1 MGPHHNLVLSLERS
15 GSSFT
20 SAASV
25 LTSFSLL
32 LLGYLQPMSNSVGQV
47 AASIAPQPLG
57 NAHIPN
63 RIQENVGC
71 STKPSLSLSLF
82 ISLIVTLP
90 LLRQAQV
97 IGQGCHLN
105 RCVDICDTKMPVT
118 PACSTSLKTQ
128 FIRDSLLDCCGEE
141 QDSLHEHCTP
151 QRLMALFSCGAQ

>member
-57 NAHIPN
+57 NAHIPIL
-63 RIQENVGC
+63 IQENVGC
-71 STKPSLSLSLF
+71 STKPSLNLSLHF
-82 ISLIVTLP
+82 SHSYSSS
-90 LLRQAQV
+90 AQTGTGDRSGV
-97 IGQGCHLN
+97 SPKQMCGHL
-105 RCVDICDTKMPVT
+105 
-118 PACSTSLKTQ
+118 
-128 FIRDSLLDCCGEE
+128 
-141 QDSLHEHCTP
+141 
-151 QRLMALFSCGAQ
+151 